1 MACDFVALIP
11 STGMAPLL
19 AAVALTALFFA
30 LFSFICDRS
39 GHKIIAAL
47 LAAGAWLFIGFG
59 VVVFRFWR

>member
-1 MACDFVALIP
+1 
-11 STGMAPLL
+11 MAPLL